1 MTLERIRKK
10 QAGQCN
16 SGGQLREPLFQ
27 ECKKDH
33 GQPSHSDPEEQQDCY
48 RAGKIVSCNQMIRQ
62 EQQNDWCDAVVGVIV
77 MVIID
82 VISEDISV
90 TGFSGIF
97 VIWIF
102 PVHSAR
108 QTALLA
114 DEPACFQR
122 HLPVPASSGF
132 PLSAEIHVT
141 SQYRQACI
149 PWRRIR

>member
-1 MTLERIRKK
+1 MTLERIRKE

-27 ECKKDH
+27 EYKKDH
-33 GQPSHSDPEEQQDCY
+33 GQPCHSDSGEQQDCY

-102 PVHSAR
+102 PVHSAW

-141 SQYRQACI
+141 SRHRQACI